1 MLEALQGEYV
11 KEWAPGHLSWGPSWK
26 DEFVAVLPRSESV
39 EAFGDATEFFTG
51 SRLTVLGHED
61 NGDAVV
67 HCAGY
72 YVGMGEAS
80 CCSLL
85 K

>member
-1 MLEALQGEYV
+1 MLEALQGEYL
-11 KEWAPGHLSWGPSWK
+11 KEWAPGHLSWK
-26 DEFVAVLPRSESV
+26 DEFVSVLPRSESV
-39 EAFGDATEFFTG
+39 EAFGDAAEFFTG
-51 SRLTVLGHED
+51 SRLTILSRED

-72 YVGMGEAS
+72 YVGTGEAS